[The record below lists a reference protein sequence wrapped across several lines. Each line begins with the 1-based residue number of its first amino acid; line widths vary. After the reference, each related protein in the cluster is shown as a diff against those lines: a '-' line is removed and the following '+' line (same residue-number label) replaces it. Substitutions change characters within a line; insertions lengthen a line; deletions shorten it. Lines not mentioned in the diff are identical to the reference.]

1 MFLGHYGLA
10 LAAKRAAPA
19 ASLGALVLAAQL
31 ADLLWPL
38 LLLTGVEHLQVTRGA
53 TPLLNLVFTAYPYS
67 HSLLT
72 QTVFGV
78 LLGIVYFVATRRRRE
93 SLIVGLLVPSHW
105 LLDWLVHVPD
115 LPLYPGDA
123 DRHGLGIWQSLPLA
137 LVCEFAV
144 LGVGLA
150 LYVTLTRARDGIGRW
165 ALAGMIG
172 FLILVY
178 VVSLFSGPPPSAEMV
193 AWSALLLWLLPL
205 WAHWADRHRS
215 VRVVTQ

>member
-19 ASLGALVLAAQL
+19 ASLGVLVLAAQL

-72 QTVFGV
+72 QLVLGA

-115 LPLYPGDA
+115 LPLFPGDA
-123 DRHGLGIWQSLPLA
+123 DRHGLGIWQSLPLTLA
-137 LVCEFAV
+137 CEFIF
-144 LGVGLA
+144 LGAGLA
-150 LYVTLTRARDGIGRW
+150 LYLTATRARDGIGRW
-165 ALAGMIG
+165 ALIALVA
-172 FLILVY
+172 FLLLVY
-178 VVSLFSGPPPSAEMV
+178 LFSLFGGPPPSADIV

-205 WAHWADRHRS
+205 WAYWADRHR
-215 VRVVTQ
+215 RMREAMP

>member
-38 LLLTGVEHLQVTRGA
+38 LLLAGVEHLQVTHGT

-72 QTVFGV
+72 QFV
-78 LLGIVYFVATRRRRE
+78 LGAFLGIAYFVATRRWRE
-93 SLIVGLLVPSHW
+93 ALIVGLLVPSHW

-115 LPLYPGDA
+115 LPLTPGDA
-123 DRHGLGIWQSLPLA
+123 DRHGLGIWQSLPLT
-137 LVCEFAV
+137 LTCEFTL
-144 LGVGLA
+144 LGGGLA
-150 LYVTLTRARDGIGRW
+150 LYLTLTRARDRIGRW
-165 ALAGMIG
+165 ALAGMIA
-172 FLILVY
+172 FLVLVY
-178 VVSLFSGPPPSAEMV
+178 VCSLFGGPPPSAEMV
-193 AWSALLLWLLPL
+193 AWSALLLWLMPL
-205 WAHWADRHRS
+205 WAYCADRHR
-215 VRVVTQ
+215 VLRVATS

>member
-1 MFLGHYGLA
+1 MFIGHYGLA
-10 LAAKRAAPA
+10 LAAKCAAPA
-19 ASLGALVLAAQL
+19 ASLGVLVLAAQL

-38 LLLTGVEHLQVTRGA
+38 LLLVGAEQLQVTHGA
-53 TPLLNLVFTAYPYS
+53 TPLLNLVFVAYPYS

-72 QTVFGV
+72 QLALGA

-93 SLIVGLLVPSHW
+93 ALIVGVLVPSHW

-115 LPLYPGDA
+115 LPLFPGEMK
-123 DRHGLGIWQSLPLA
+123 RHGLGIWQSLPLT

-150 LYVTLTRARDGIGRW
+150 LYLTATRARDGIGRW
-165 ALAGMIG
+165 ALAAMIG
-172 FLILVY
+172 FLLLVY
-178 VVSLFSGPPPSAEMV
+178 VYSLFSGPPPSADMV

-205 WAHWADRHRS
+205 WAYWADRHRS
-215 VRVVTQ
+215 VRGTTP

>member
-38 LLLTGVEHLQVTRGA
+38 LLLGGIEHLQVTRGA
-53 TPLLNLVFTAYPYS
+53 TPLLNLVFTSYPYS

-72 QTVFGV
+72 QFVLGA
-78 LLGIVYFVATRRRRE
+78 LLGIVYFVATRGRRE
-93 SLIVGLLVPSHW
+93 ALIVGLLVPSHW
-105 LLDWLVHVPD
+105 LLDWCVHVPD
-115 LPLYPGDA
+115 LVLLPGDA
-123 DRHGLGIWQSLPLA
+123 DKHGLGIWQSLPLT
-137 LVCEFAV
+137 LTCEFAL

-165 ALAGMIG
+165 ALGGMIA
-172 FLILVY
+172 FLVLVY
-178 VVSLFSGPPPSAEMV
+178 VVSLFSGPPPSAQMV
-193 AWSALLLWLLPL
+193 AWSALLLWLMPL
-205 WAHWADRHRS
+205 WAWWADRHRG
-215 VRVVTQ
+215 VRATTP

>member
-19 ASLGALVLAAQL
+19 ASLGVLVLAAQL

-38 LLLTGVEHLQVTRGA
+38 LLLAGVEHLQVTHGQ
-53 TPLLNLVFTAYPYS
+53 TPLLNLVFTSYPYS
-67 HSLLT
+67 HSLLN
-72 QTVFGV
+72 QLVLGG

-115 LPLYPGDA
+115 LPLFPGDP
-123 DRHGLGIWQSLPLA
+123 DRHGLGIWQSLPLT
-137 LVCEFAV
+137 LTCEFAL

-150 LYVTLTRARDGIGRW
+150 LYLTLTRAIDVIGSW
-165 ALAGMIG
+165 ALAGMIA
-172 FLILVY
+172 FLLLVY
-178 VVSLFSGPPPSAEMV
+178 VYSLFSGPPPSADMV

-205 WAHWADRHRS
+205 WAYWADRHRS
-215 VRVVTQ
+215 MLVATP